1 MIKKFNLFESNIIK
15 HEIVLDEL
23 IDYAKNDAHIIIH
36 NFIEDIYLN
45 KNIIEF
51 DCHRCY
57 IKNYTKNVH
66 QKHKGVITGIE
77 YNFDDDIKEIYFSAY
92 LNNIDYSHKVNT
104 KKPLIIYGQ
113 IPDNTQRILNELE
126 IFKKD
131 LELFNDIKNYNL

>member
-15 HEIVLDEL
+15 HEIVLDDL

-57 IKNYTKNVH
+57 DHIENHNYTKNVH
-66 QKHKGVITGIE
+66 QKHKGIITGIG
-77 YNFDDDIKEIYFSAY
+77 YNFDEYTKEIFFSVY
-92 LNNIDYSHKVNT
+92 LNNIEYNHNVNT

-113 IPDNTQRILNELE
+113 IHDNTQRILKE
-126 IFKKD
+126 

>member
-15 HEIVLDEL
+15 YEIVLDDL

-57 IKNYTKNVH
+57 NIKNYTKNVH
-66 QKHKGVITGIE
+66 QKHKGVITGIA
-77 YNFDDDIKEIYFSAY
+77 YNFDEDEKKIFLSVY
-92 LNNIDYSHKVNT
+92 LNNIEYDHKVNT

-113 IPDNTQRILNELE
+113 IPDNVQKILNELE
-126 IFKKD
+126 I
-131 LELFNDIKNYNL
+131 FNDIKNYNL